1 MAADLFHPEACFS
14 LAEMLS
20 EEAGALAGRDADTL
34 YVSATGLYR
43 TAAEQGHALGCES
56 LATCYESGI
65 GIKQSVVES
74 EKWFQRAGAS
84 INGEHSEAY
93 EKAWAGYA
101 ETPAPTLP
109 SVQRPKSSSLD
120 SVLALE
126 EEEKRQTALSA
137 LLVAVKKRR
146 HKAKRIGEE
155 VR

>member
-1 MAADLFHPEACFS
+1 MATDLFHPEACFS

-20 EEAGALAGRDADTL
+20 EEAGALTGRDADAL
-34 YVSATGLYR
+34 YVSAAGLYR

-74 EKWFQRAGAS
+74 EKWFQRAAAS
-84 INGEHSEAY
+84 VKGEHSEAY

-109 SVQRPKSSSLD
+109 SVQRPKSNSSGFE
-120 SVLALE
+120 LALVE
-126 EEEKRQTALSA
+126 EENRQAALST
-137 LLVAVKKRR
+137 LLVAVKKCR

-155 VR
+155 AR